1 LCDLQEILSLELGA
15 HDVHETELLHLCHD
29 AVKYSVQT
37 CHPHFKNQLYGG
49 TDLYGLAG
57 AWLAEALNTNM

>member
-1 LCDLQEILSLELGA
+1 MNEILRLYR
-15 HDVHETELLHLCHD
+15 DV
-29 AVKYSVQT
+29 VNYSVQT

-49 TDLYGLAG
+49 IDPYGLAG